1 MADWSLGKK
10 GESEFNN
17 TVRTFGKRI
26 QTSVYCLCITA
37 VVVALMGI
45 GFAVWDRT
53 RFNPTMPVV
62 TVEENPTVRDTLFG
76 KIVSSRQEIDLL
88 LRQLNLPKPDFL
100 QDDIAI
106 SLPLIDLEEKVNALR
121 KNLTAEKYD
130 RIRQREILISEDLKY
145 SRRLGYPLFQA
156 HFNCIMSRQ
165 ELELFKKHVDKAR
178 RNWESNFIIFIETQA
193 KINVLSHKVH
203 FDRSILTSFQR
214 FLLSGDSDPNLI
226 LSFEHMSEIAA
237 LKNMLQQLFN
247 YNWEKIRQPVDAL
260 RTELIKWFDL
270 CNVPKSERQLL
281 EFDPAESTLE
291 IIMNKYEK
299 AIAHWSSIYEKQ
311 KEEEIKEKEQKTT
324 NEKGFQ
330 PKNWW
335 PEWPDF
341 TRLEEIWKNF
351 IHIFKLL
358 SRMINSYYYDR

>member
-1 MADWSLGKK
+1 
-10 GESEFNN
+10 
-17 TVRTFGKRI
+17 
-26 QTSVYCLCITA
+26 
-37 VVVALMGI
+37 
-45 GFAVWDRT
+45 
-53 RFNPTMPVV
+53 
-62 TVEENPTVRDTLFG
+62 
-76 KIVSSRQEIDLL
+76 

-299 AIAHWSSIYEKQ
+299 SYRS
-311 KEEEIKEKEQKTT
+311 
-324 NEKGFQ
+324 
-330 PKNWW
+330 
-335 PEWPDF
+335 
-341 TRLEEIWKNF
+341 LEF
-351 IHIFKLL
+351 DL
-358 SRMINSYYYDR
+358 